1 MPKHDRIG
9 QIMTV
14 SQEDKISDFG
24 VLVVSCN
31 IVQLCFAVFF
41 SLGRRPL
48 SRSHDH
54 FQFSHRKQEK
64 PYDESISIININTE
78 LILGVRG

>member
-1 MPKHDRIG
+1 MLKHDRIG

-41 SLGRRPL
+41 SLGRRLLP
-48 SRSHDH
+48 RSHNKVVNACKKNNYRLY
-54 FQFSHRKQEK
+54 FSSLNK
-64 PYDESISIININTE
+64 ILE
-78 LILGVRG
+78 LFMSF